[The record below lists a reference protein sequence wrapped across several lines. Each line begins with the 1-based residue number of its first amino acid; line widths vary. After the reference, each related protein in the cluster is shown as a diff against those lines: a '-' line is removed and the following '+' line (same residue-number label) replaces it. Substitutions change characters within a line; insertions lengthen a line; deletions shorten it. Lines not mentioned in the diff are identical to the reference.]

1 MKIELASLPAR
12 MSNWSGGPD
21 LNRRPSPWEGDILP
35 LNYRRESDSQRY
47 YNINVGELKHSQ
59 GELHLD
65 YQVYLHLQFQPIY
78 IHLHML

>member
-35 LNYRRESDSQRY
+35 LNYHRVRNKVDGK
-47 YNINVGELKHSQ
+47 VW
-59 GELHLD
+59 LD
-65 YQVYLHLQFQPIY
+65 HLQ
-78 IHLHML
+78 